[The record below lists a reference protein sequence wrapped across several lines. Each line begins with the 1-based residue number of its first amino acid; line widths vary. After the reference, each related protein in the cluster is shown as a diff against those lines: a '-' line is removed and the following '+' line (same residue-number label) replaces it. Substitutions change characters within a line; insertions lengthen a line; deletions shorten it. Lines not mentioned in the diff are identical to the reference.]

1 MPNSAS
7 AKKRVRQTDDRTL
20 RNKDRRGAVR
30 GSVKRLEAAIAAGD
44 KAAAQ
49 AELTTTYQAIDKA
62 AKKRVMHPHTAGNTK
77 ARLARRVNAIK

>member
-20 RNKDRRGAVR
+20 RNKARRGAVR

-49 AELTTTYQAIDKA
+49 AELAAACQAIDKA
-62 AKKRVMHPHTAGNTK
+62 AKKRVLHPNTAGNTK
-77 ARLARRVNAIK
+77 AKLARRVNALK

>member
-20 RNKDRRGAVR
+20 RNKARRGAVR

-44 KAAAQ
+44 KTAAQ
-49 AELTTTYQAIDKA
+49 AELAGAYQAIDKA
-62 AKKRVMHPHTAGNTK
+62 AKKRVMHPNTAGNAK
-77 ARLARRVNAIK
+77 AKLARRVNALK